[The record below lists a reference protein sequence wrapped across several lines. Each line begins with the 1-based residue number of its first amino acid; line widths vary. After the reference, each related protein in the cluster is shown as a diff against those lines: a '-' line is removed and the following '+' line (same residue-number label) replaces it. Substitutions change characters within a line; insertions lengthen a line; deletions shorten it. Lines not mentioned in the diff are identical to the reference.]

1 MTTGREKMKIGANT
15 CTPFLILSLA
25 LVKKERL
32 KEEVQGEYIFTYSD
46 TKIDRLVYLT
56 FDDGRKKSGFVCRS
70 IPYVSIDSNPD
81 INVGKETDYE

>member
-1 MTTGREKMKIGANT
+1 MQSQRMTTGREKMKIGANT

-46 TKIDRLVYLT
+46 TKIDRPVYLT
-56 FDDGRKKSGFVCRS
+56 FDDGRKNRDLFAVLF
-70 IPYVSIDSNPD
+70 PMYL
-81 INVGKETDYE
+81 